1 MESRGRIEGCFQ
13 VAMQPPS
20 GHAIW
25 EGMRLRLG
33 DEYLVELRP
42 PVTCPAEGAD
52 TKGFRTY
59 AEARPFYS
67 ATSIEAGSLGGQISS
82 STSWSKM

>member
-1 MESRGRIEGCFQ
+1 MEPRVRIEGCLQ
-13 VAMQPPS
+13 LARQPPS

-59 AEARPFYS
+59 AEAQAPYS
-67 ATSIEAGSLGGQISS
+67 ATSIEAGSFGDQISA